1 MFNQP
6 TPSRSAKPWQPNA
19 RLVSD
24 DTGRGFATTQWTQQ
38 EGADFAEG
46 GYKSHATGFSA
57 DRYQT
62 VSMALSEKS
71 RTTLRLMGET
81 DGADD
86 FAADA
91 VKRTE
96 PESPNAHLPFV
107 MDVYGVKPAATKV
120 AAPSPEHGP
129 AQRTEALDAEAQ
141 AEAEAEAKEASADA
155 DAAEAADAPQTV
167 DAAAGNADVTNTEAA
182 DESSE
187 EEALQAQAVEDAVS
201 ESEAAA
207 AQDQDQAQDETADEA
222 QALEAQT
229 EAEQEQASEAEP
241 DLAESE
247 LVSDDHSGEPQAL
260 AVEIEDVLAQEPV
273 PPAAPVVIGIDPDEV
288 AQREAEQFAQGLAQG
303 LEEGERK
310 AREAMQQEVAAQC
323 AVLSAVSHDLN
334 ALLQD
339 PKKFF
344 EPLKRLALHVAEH
357 VVMKELSTSTE
368 AIERLVQRCL
378 DELDHPAKGAVVV
391 ELNPQDKER
400 LQAQDSA
407 LVAGMR
413 LDAVKGMKPGS
424 VRLFAN
430 DTVVEDLV
438 EHRLEALARSLM
450 VDVEDWRAKSALA
463 QPEVVA
469 PESESESE
477 VQDVE
482 PKDVHS

>member
-1 MFNQP
+1 M
-6 TPSRSAKPWQPNA
+6 
-19 RLVSD
+19 SD
-24 DTGRGFATTQWTQQ
+24 DTGRGFASTQWTQE
-38 EGADFAEG
+38 EGPGFAEG
-46 GYKSHATGFSA
+46 GFKPKSSGFSA
-57 DRYQT
+57 DRYQA
-62 VSMALSEKS
+62 VVMPLSEKS
-71 RTTLRLMGET
+71 KTTLRLMGDTE
-81 DGADD
+81 GADGFSSD
-86 FAADA
+86 N
-91 VKRTE
+91 VKQRE

-107 MDVYGVKPAATKV
+107 MDVYGVKPAATKTLQ
-120 AAPSPEHGP
+120 ATARSN
-129 AQRTEALDAEAQ
+129 TEGQTQTADATDDVEVQ
-141 AEAEAEAKEASADA
+141 ASAIHDDAGDDTQAQTQHDA
-155 DAAEAADAPQTV
+155 DALQAQTSEDEVSESDPHVEAADAV
-167 DAAAGNADVTNTEAA
+167 EA
-182 DESSE
+182 ESEQATQAEASE
-187 EEALQAQAVEDAVS
+187 ELEPQQDA
-201 ESEAAA
+201 ES
-207 AQDQDQAQDETADEA
+207 AQDSEPEQSAESAHSA
-222 QALEAQT
+222 
-229 EAEQEQASEAEP
+229 EAEQETQPEQ

-247 LVSDDHSGEPQAL
+247 LITDDSAGEPQAL
-260 AVEIEDVLAQEPV
+260 AAEIDEVLAQEPV
-273 PPAAPVVIGIDPDEV
+273 PPAAPVVVGIDPEEV
-288 AQREAEQFAQGLAQG
+288 AQREAEHFAQGLAQG
-303 LEEGERK
+303 IEQGERQ

-323 AVLSAVSHDLN
+323 AVLSAVTHDLN

-378 DELDHPAKGAVVV
+378 DELDHPAKGAVVI
-391 ELNPQDKER
+391 ELSPQDKER

-438 EHRLEALARSLM
+438 EHRLEALARSLL

-469 PESESESE
+469 PESEPEPE
-477 VQDVE
+477 IEDVE

>member
-1 MFNQP
+1 
-6 TPSRSAKPWQPNA
+6 
-19 RLVSD
+19 
-24 DTGRGFATTQWTQQ
+24 
-38 EGADFAEG
+38 
-46 GYKSHATGFSA
+46 
-57 DRYQT
+57 
-62 VSMALSEKS
+62 
-71 RTTLRLMGET
+71 
-81 DGADD
+81 
-86 FAADA
+86 
-91 VKRTE
+91 
-96 PESPNAHLPFV
+96 
-107 MDVYGVKPAATKV
+107 GVKPAAKKAT
-120 AAPSPEHGP
+120 ALLPEHGT
-129 AQRTEALDAEAQ
+129 AQSTEALDAEAQ
-141 AEAEAEAKEASADA
+141 AEAEEASADA
-155 DAAEAADAPQTV
+155 DDPEASDTPQTV
-167 DAAAGNADVTNTEAA
+167 DAAAGNADVTNTEVA
-182 DESSE
+182 DEPSE

-201 ESEAAA
+201 ES
-207 AQDQDQAQDETADEA
+207 ETADEA

-288 AQREAEQFAQGLAQG
+288 AQREAEHFAQGLAQG

>member
-1 MFNQP
+1 
-6 TPSRSAKPWQPNA
+6 
-19 RLVSD
+19 
-24 DTGRGFATTQWTQQ
+24 
-38 EGADFAEG
+38 
-46 GYKSHATGFSA
+46 
-57 DRYQT
+57 
-62 VSMALSEKS
+62 
-71 RTTLRLMGET
+71 
-81 DGADD
+81 
-86 FAADA
+86 
-91 VKRTE
+91 
-96 PESPNAHLPFV
+96 
-107 MDVYGVKPAATKV
+107 
-120 AAPSPEHGP
+120 
-129 AQRTEALDAEAQ
+129 
-141 AEAEAEAKEASADA
+141 
-155 DAAEAADAPQTV
+155 
-167 DAAAGNADVTNTEAA
+167 
-182 DESSE
+182 
-187 EEALQAQAVEDAVS
+187 
-201 ESEAAA
+201 
-207 AQDQDQAQDETADEA
+207 
-222 QALEAQT
+222 
-229 EAEQEQASEAEP
+229 
-241 DLAESE
+241 
-247 LVSDDHSGEPQAL
+247 
-260 AVEIEDVLAQEPV
+260 
-273 PPAAPVVIGIDPDEV
+273 
-288 AQREAEQFAQGLAQG
+288 
-303 LEEGERK
+303 
-310 AREAMQQEVAAQC
+310 
-323 AVLSAVSHDLN
+323 VSHDLN

-344 EPLKRLALHVAEH
+344 EPLKRLVLHVAEH

-463 QPEVVA
+463 QPEAVA

>member
-1 MFNQP
+1 M
-6 TPSRSAKPWQPNA
+6 
-19 RLVSD
+19 SD

-38 EGADFAEG
+38 EGAGFAEG
-46 GYKSHATGFSA
+46 GFKSHATGFSA

-107 MDVYGVKPAATKV
+107 MDVYGVKPAAKKA
-120 AAPSPEHGP
+120 AAPSPEHGL

-155 DAAEAADAPQTV
+155 DAAEAADTPQTV
-167 DAAAGNADVTNTEAA
+167 DAPAGTADVTNTEAA
-182 DESSE
+182 DGPSE

-207 AQDQDQAQDETADEA
+207 AEDQAQDETADEA
-222 QALEAQT
+222 QALEAHASEAQA
-229 EAEQEQASEAEP
+229 EAEPEQAAEAEP

-260 AVEIEDVLAQEPV
+260 AAEIEDVLAQEPV

-288 AQREAEQFAQGLAQG
+288 AQREAEHFAQGLAQG

-378 DELDHPAKGAVVV
+378 DELDHPAKGAVVI
-391 ELNPQDKER
+391 ELSPQDKER

>member
-1 MFNQP
+1 M
-6 TPSRSAKPWQPNA
+6 
-19 RLVSD
+19 SD

-38 EGADFAEG
+38 EGAGFAEG
-46 GYKSHATGFSA
+46 GFKSNATGFSA

-107 MDVYGVKPAATKV
+107 MDVYGVKPAAKK
-120 AAPSPEHGP
+120 AAASSPEHGL
-129 AQRTEALDAEAQ
+129 AQRTQALDAEAQ
-141 AEAEAEAKEASADA
+141 AEAEAKDASA
-155 DAAEAADAPQTV
+155 DAAEAADNPQTV
-167 DAAAGNADVTNTEAA
+167 DAAAGSADVTNTEAA
-182 DESSE
+182 DGPSE
-187 EEALQAQAVEDAVS
+187 EDAQQAQAVEDAVS

-207 AQDQDQAQDETADEA
+207 VEDQAQDETADEA
-222 QALEAQT
+222 QAIEAHVSEAQA
-229 EAEQEQASEAEP
+229 EAEPEPAAEAEP

-260 AVEIEDVLAQEPV
+260 AAEIEDVLAQEPV
-273 PPAAPVVIGIDPDEV
+273 PPAAPVVIGIDPDQV
-288 AQREAEQFAQGLAQG
+288 AQREAEHFAQGLAQG

-463 QPEVVA
+463 QPEAVA

>member
-1 MFNQP
+1 M
-6 TPSRSAKPWQPNA
+6 
-19 RLVSD
+19 SD
-24 DTGRGFATTQWTQQ
+24 GTGRGFAATQWTQQ
-38 EGADFAEG
+38 EGPGFAEG
-46 GYKSHATGFSA
+46 DFKPPSAGFA
-57 DRYQT
+57 QDRYQA
-62 VSMALSEKS
+62 VSMPLSEKS

-81 DGADD
+81 DGEEGFAVDD
-86 FAADA
+86 A
-91 VKRTE
+91 KRRE

-107 MDVYGVKPAATKV
+107 MDVYGVKPVTTKTLLKAEPQV
-120 AAPSPEHGP
+120 AEDQADVQD
-129 AQRTEALDAEAQ
+129 AQLTATEATDVQSEPEVVADVSTAHEHEDVSEPEAQ
-141 AEAEAEAKEASADA
+141 ASADA
-155 DAAEAADAPQTV
+155 GDDAETADQDSQDLVQAQAPEDTLSESAPDLEATEAEEVV
-167 DAAAGNADVTNTEAA
+167 DAA
-182 DESSE
+182 SE
-187 EEALQAQAVEDAVS
+187 QV
-201 ESEAAA
+201 
-207 AQDQDQAQDETADEA
+207 
-222 QALEAQT
+222 
-229 EAEQEQASEAEP
+229 EP

-247 LVSDDHSGEPQAL
+247 LITDDNAGEPQAL
-260 AVEIEDVLAQEPV
+260 GAELEELLAQA
-273 PPAAPVVIGIDPDEV
+273 PAPAVTVVGIDPEEV
-288 AQREAEQFAQGLAQG
+288 AQREAAQFAQGLAQG
-303 LEEGERK
+303 IEQGERQ

-323 AVLSAVSHDLN
+323 AVLSAVTHDLN

-357 VVMKELSTSTE
+357 VVMKELNTSTE

-438 EHRLEALARSLM
+438 EHRLEALARSLL

-463 QPEVVA
+463 QPEIEVSE
-469 PESESESE
+469 PEVE
-477 VQDVE
+477 DVE
-482 PKDVHS
+482 PNDVHS

>member
-6 TPSRSAKPWQPNA
+6 NLSRSAKPWQPNA

-24 DTGRGFATTQWTQQ
+24 DTGRGFAATHWTQQ
-38 EGADFAEG
+38 EGPGFAEAG
-46 GYKSHATGFSA
+46 FKPKAADFSA
-57 DRYQT
+57 DRYQA
-62 VSMALSEKS
+62 VVMPLSEKS
-71 RTTLRLMGET
+71 KTTLRLMGDAESA
-81 DGADD
+81 DGFASDD
-86 FAADA
+86 ATQ
-91 VKRTE
+91 RE

-107 MDVYGVKPAATKV
+107 MDVYGVKPAARKTLQASPTHDEAGDDTQAQAQHDEDARQAQTSEDEV
-120 AAPSPEHGP
+120 SESEPDVEAAD
-129 AQRTEALDAEAQ
+129 ATEA
-141 AEAEAEAKEASADA
+141 A
-155 DAAEAADAPQTV
+155 DAAEAESVQATQA
-167 DAAAGNADVTNTEAA
+167 EA
-182 DESSE
+182 SE
-187 EEALQAQAVEDAVS
+187 ELEAQPNAESAQD
-201 ESEAAA
+201 SEAAH
-207 AQDQDQAQDETADEA
+207 
-222 QALEAQT
+222 
-229 EAEQEQASEAEP
+229 SAEP
-241 DLAESE
+241 EQDTQPEQDLAESE
-247 LVSDDHSGEPQAL
+247 LITDDSAGEPQAL
-260 AVEIEDVLAQEPV
+260 AAEIEEVLAQEPV
-273 PPAAPVVIGIDPDEV
+273 PPAAPVVVGIAPEEV
-288 AQREAEQFAQGLAQG
+288 AQREAEHFAQGLAQG
-303 LEEGERK
+303 LEQGIAQGERQ

-323 AVLSAVSHDLN
+323 AVLSAVTHDLN

-339 PKKFF
+339 PQKFF

-438 EHRLEALARSLM
+438 EHRLEALARSLL

-469 PESESESE
+469 PESESEIE
-477 VQDVE
+477 DVE

>member
-1 MFNQP
+1 LFNQP

-38 EGADFAEG
+38 EGAGFAEG
-46 GYKSHATGFSA
+46 GFKPHATGFSA

-81 DGADD
+81 DGVDD

-107 MDVYGVKPAATKV
+107 MDVYGVKPAAKKAT
-120 AAPSPEHGP
+120 ALLPEHGT
-129 AQRTEALDAEAQ
+129 AQSTEALDAEAQ
-141 AEAEAEAKEASADA
+141 AEAEAEEASADA
-155 DAAEAADAPQTV
+155 DDPEASDTPQTV
-167 DAAAGNADVTNTEAA
+167 DAAAGNADVTNSEAA
-182 DESSE
+182 DGPSE
-187 EEALQAQAVEDAVS
+187 EEALQSQAVEDAVS

-463 QPEVVA
+463 QPEAVA